1 MQESPAIWQPKR
13 RDLESFFF
21 FFSLFTPP
29 PSPPPNGERSFSP
42 LLLNLRVGRD
52 ARPRGR
58 PHRSHQN
65 ATTHRGFLPDDLC
78 MGIALRTSL
87 FERNTLFLRGTV
99 NAVRAVET
107 SGSRNVGME
116 GADFDSPSPTGVWS
130 PTSRVWDLREWN
142 FVALGYRYTLSGRY
156 YKVGNGNH
164 LAVPATWPRL
174 LMRPPSRKTETPIGR
189 G

>member
-1 MQESPAIWQPKR
+1 MQESPAIWQPQR
-13 RDLESFFF
+13 RDLESFFL
-21 FFSLFTPP
+21 LFTPP
-29 PSPPPNGERSFSP
+29 PPLPPNGERSFSP

-65 ATTHRGFLPDDLC
+65 ATTIEVSYPTTC
-78 MGIALRTSL
+78 VWESL
-87 FERNTLFLRGTV
+87 LAPRFLREKLTFFWRDTV
-99 NAVRAVET
+99 NAVKAVET

-142 FVALGYRYTLSGRY
+142 FVALGYRYTLSGKY
-156 YKVGNGNH
+156 YKVGNG

>member
-1 MQESPAIWQPKR
+1 MQETPAIWQPQR
-13 RDLESFFF
+13 RDLESFF
-21 FFSLFTPP
+21 SIFTPP
-29 PSPPPNGERSFSP
+29 PSLPPNGERSFSP

-58 PHRSHQN
+58 PHRSPPECYD
-65 ATTHRGFLPDDLC
+65 HRGFLPDDLC
-78 MGIALRTSL
+78 MGITLCTSL
-87 FERNTLFLRGTV
+87 FERNLLFFRDTV
-99 NAVRAVET
+99 NAVKAVET

-142 FVALGYRYTLSGRY
+142 FVALGYRYTLSGKY
-156 YKVGNGNH
+156 YKVGNG

>member
-1 MQESPAIWQPKR
+1 M
-13 RDLESFFF
+13 
-21 FFSLFTPP
+21 
-29 PSPPPNGERSFSP
+29 ER
-42 LLLNLRVGRD
+42 G
-52 ARPRGR
+52 
-58 PHRSHQN
+58 
-65 ATTHRGFLPDDLC
+65 
-78 MGIALRTSL
+78 
-87 FERNTLFLRGTV
+87 LFLLFYWISELAVTRGPGEDHIDLTRMLRPSRFLTRRLVYGNHFAHLAFWEKLTFWRDTV
-99 NAVRAVET
+99 KAVKAVET

-142 FVALGYRYTLSGRY
+142 FVALGYRCTLSGNY
-156 YKVGNGNH
+156 YKVGNGKH